1 MSSRF
6 ESEVVIGTGA
16 ETGIGAATAR
26 RFHVER
32 AAVVMSGR
40 GEAKL
45 ADVGQSLGES
55 DRCLI
60 QPSDV

>member
-40 GEAKL
+40 GEANWRTSGR
-45 ADVGQSLGES
+45 ASARATVA
-55 DRCLI
+55 
-60 QPSDV
+60 